1 MLTFHA
7 YVSNQLCHTKINTPI
22 HGQSHC
28 WFTCAHLAV
37 KQHTDLWLVNK
48 LTQVNVSKWSTP
60 NLPPESVFTTNPKL
74 HAWNTK
80 VTKFQETKSTQNG
93 ISVERQWK
101 VKWSLEGRRMVS
113 LASGN
118 PTNKSAIHRTLR
130 SSLQLAS
137 LANLNSGTTQSSS
150 LEAYTRPQKSN
161 ARLPNYVNRVNAC
174 SRVCLWRPRV
184 HSSSS
189 FRVHLGNT
197 IKLPPSFTRRNK
209 RVTMKIRQR
218 QEA

>member
-1 MLTFHA
+1 MACEQTHPSKCL
-7 YVSNQLCHTKINTPI
+7 QMI
-22 HGQSHC
+22 HSQSSSRVGISH
-28 WFTCAHLAV
+28 
-37 KQHTDLWLVNK
+37 Q
-48 LTQVNVSKWSTP
+48 
-60 NLPPESVFTTNPKL
+60 PEAPCLK
-74 HAWNTK
+74 HQGH
-80 VTKFQETKSTQNG
+80 KFQETKSTQNG
-93 ISVERQWK
+93 ISVLRWGAVK

-137 LANLNSGTTQSSS
+137 LANLNSGTTQWSS

-174 SRVCLWRPRV
+174 SRVCLWHRRV

-189 FRVHLGNT
+189 SRVHLGNT